1 MERRRAMTPTT
12 QADDWR
18 ALTDAGAELL
28 RQGRPQE
35 ALQRLQRAERLA
47 PGERDVRYWLAN
59 ACRVTGQAD
68 RARRSLRDLL
78 DERPD
83 DLDASFALAFLLR
96 DAGAPGD
103 AAEVLLQASRQAGVS
118 AHQLLQIGG
127 FLRDGNQF
135 AAAIE
140 VCEKAA
146 RLQPDQADLQFKL
159 ARLYLA
165 TGAFERSLSA
175 LRRTLDLEPSTGPA
189 WVALAQQRTFT
200 SADDPEFRRIEAAAA
215 RPMGREADMCIA
227 FAHGKALD
235 DIGRWPQAWA
245 QYRKGNALMSSAL
258 HWNRR
263 AWADSVDRALAR
275 TAAPGSATPAPGAG
289 RNAVF
294 IVGMPRSGTT
304 LLEQLLDRHPD
315 IVGRGELNFLAHFAG
330 QRATTGPLSAAQRRS
345 MGDALWTQLRLAG
358 PETGAY
364 IDKNPLNFRHLDLLF
379 EVLPTARVLHLARDA
394 RASCLSCYFQLFE
407 HADTG
412 FSYDL
417 DDLVIF
423 YSGYRRLMAHWER
436 AYPGRILRVD
446 YARLVESGDETLG
459 EVLEFLGLPRHAA
472 MTEAAGGPGVVRSA
486 SAWQARQ
493 PVHARSLERWRH
505 YYDQAPDF
513 FDRLAAIDAQYD
525 PVR

>member
-1 MERRRAMTPTT
+1 MIPTT

-18 ALTDAGAELL
+18 AMTEAGAALL

-35 ALQRLQRAERLA
+35 ALQQLQLAERLA
-47 PGERDVRYWLAN
+47 PRERDVRYWLAN
-59 ACRVTGQAD
+59 ACRATGQLD
-68 RARRSLRDLL
+68 RARALFRELL
-78 DERPD
+78 DERPG

-103 AAEVLLQASRQAGVS
+103 AAEVLSQASRQAGVT
-118 AHQLLQIGG
+118 AHQLLQIAG

-140 VCEKAA
+140 VCEKAS

-165 TGAFERSLSA
+165 TGAFERSLDA
-175 LRRTLDLEPSTGPA
+175 LRRTLDLQPSTGPA

-200 SADDPEFRRIEAAAA
+200 SADDSEFRRIEAAAA
-215 RPMGREADMCIA
+215 RSMGREADMCIA
-227 FAHGKALD
+227 FAYGKALD
-235 DIGRWPQAWA
+235 DLGRWPQAWA
-245 QYRKGNALMSSAL
+245 QYRKGNALMSAAL
-258 HWNRR
+258 NWNRR

-275 TAAPGSATPAPGAG
+275 PAAPGAATAAPAAG
-289 RNAVF
+289 RNAIF

-304 LLEQLLDRHPD
+304 LLEQMLNRHPD

-330 QRATTGPLSAAQRRS
+330 QRAASGSLNAAQRRA
-345 MGDALWTQLRLAG
+345 MGDALWTQLRLAD
-358 PETGAY
+358 PESGAY

-379 EVLPTARVLHLARDA
+379 EVLPTARVLHVARDA

-407 HADTG
+407 HADAG

-436 AYPGRILRVD
+436 AFPGRILRVD
-446 YARLVESGDETLG
+446 YARLVASGTEALA

-472 MTEAAGGPGVVRSA
+472 VTEATGQAGVVRSA

-493 PVHARSLERWRH
+493 PVHQRSIERWRH

-513 FDRLAAIDAQYD
+513 FDRLAAIDAQY
-525 PVR
+525 PSAPA